1 MRAGKRLGEALLVVG
16 LQAAVLVPLAVY
28 RFVDG
33 DEGVYA
39 YASRLAVHGR
49 LPYRD
54 FFYEQ
59 APLLPYVYGPIGAL
73 TGESWYALRGL
84 SVAFAITAGLLLY
97 LFVRDRH
104 GVAAGLAA
112 VMVYAGSGLVFGY
125 LTLVKT
131 FALSTLLVFGAF

>member
-16 LQAAVLVPLAVY
+16 LQAAVLVPLAAY

-59 APLLPYVYGPIGAL
+59 APLLPYVYGAIGSL
-73 TGESWYALRGL
+73 SGESWYALRGL
-84 SVAFAITAGLLLY
+84 SVAFAIVVGLLLFRF
-97 LFVRDRH
+97 LREGH
-104 GVAAGLAA
+104 G
-112 VMVYAGSGLVFGY
+112 
-125 LTLVKT
+125 
-131 FALSTLLVFGAF
+131 